1 MLTVPNYNQKK
12 RIILKTPKFGFPM
25 GDFPSE
31 NFPIAWGQDL
41 RLGQTL
47 KVDACEI
54 VQNIKFTYSK
64 DYKRTIFP
72 KMNLFIWFTGNIFF

>member
-1 MLTVPNYNQKK
+1 
-12 RIILKTPKFGFPM
+12 M

-54 VQNIKFTYSK
+54 VQTNKFTYSK

-72 KMNLFIWFTGNIFF
+72 KMNLFIWFTCNIFFKFNIWNKISFKVKIF